1 MSENHLLQ
9 IIKCLIY
16 ESFEK
21 QGMLQEFDLLKNS
34 KQIKEIIGEE
44 YDWRESINEAKYHGK
59 TVKLNKPFRTPGGP
73 KKFGVYVK
81 NKKGNVIKVGFGDPN
96 LRVKNYNPKRAKSFR
111 ARHKCNIKK
120 DRTTPGYWS
129 CNVSRYKKAL
139 GLSSSRTW

>member
-1 MSENHLLQ
+1 MAQNHLREVIRQ
-9 IIKCLIY
+9 LIY
-16 ESFEK
+16 ESLDNKSMMLEFEK
-21 QGMLQEFDLLKNS
+21 LKNS
-34 KQIKEIIGEE
+34 KKIQEVVGED
-44 YDWRESINEAKYHGK
+44 YDWRESLSEAKYHGK
-59 TVKLNKPFRTPGGP
+59 TVKLNKPFRTPGGS

-111 ARHKCNIKK
+111 ARHKCNTKK

>member
-1 MSENHLLQ
+1 MAQNHLREVIRQ
-9 IIKCLIY
+9 LIY
-16 ESFEK
+16 ESLDNKSMMLEFEK
-21 QGMLQEFDLLKNS
+21 LKNS
-34 KQIKEIIGEE
+34 KKIQEVVGED
-44 YDWRESINEAKYHGK
+44 YDWRESLSEAKYHGK

-111 ARHKCNIKK
+111 ARHKCNTKK
-120 DRTTPGYWS
+120 DRTTPGWWS
-129 CNVSRYKKAL
+129 CNISRYKKAL

>member
-1 MSENHLLQ
+1 MAQNHLREV
-9 IIKCLIY
+9 IRELIY
-16 ESFEK
+16 ESLDNKSMMLEFEK
-21 QGMLQEFDLLKNS
+21 LKNS
-34 KQIKEIIGEE
+34 KKIQEVVGED
-44 YDWRESINEAKYHGK
+44 YDWRESLSEAKYHGK

-111 ARHKCNIKK
+111 ARHKCNTKK
-120 DRTTPGYWS
+120 DRTTPGWWS
-129 CNVSRYKKAL
+129 CNISRYKKAL